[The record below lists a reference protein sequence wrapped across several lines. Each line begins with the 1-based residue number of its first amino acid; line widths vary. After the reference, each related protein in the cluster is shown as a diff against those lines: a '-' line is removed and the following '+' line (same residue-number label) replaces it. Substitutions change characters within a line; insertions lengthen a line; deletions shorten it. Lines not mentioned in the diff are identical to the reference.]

1 MLQETIRPKA
11 KLPPLLCKLTER
23 PSEKLNYIGV
33 SYGLTKELL
42 KFWKKA
48 GYLPVYLRQV
58 QVWWVLTES
67 VTYTYMKY
75 ITGSCVYVRLEV

>member
-1 MLQETIRPKA
+1 MIERLCVLLSQDNGEGLLEETIRPKA

-58 QVWWVLTES
+58 QVWY
-67 VTYTYMKY
+67 YTLNK
-75 ITGSCVYVRLEV
+75 L

>member
-1 MLQETIRPKA
+1 MICLQDDGEGLLQETVRPKA

-23 PSEKLNYIGV
+23 PSEKLDYIGV

-58 QVWWVLTES
+58 QVCSYILNNHL
-67 VTYTYMKY
+67 YM
-75 ITGSCVYVRLEV
+75 YV

>member
-1 MLQETIRPKA
+1 MICLQDDGEGLLQETVRPKA

-23 PSEKLNYIGV
+23 PSEKLDYIGV

-58 QVWWVLTES
+58 QVCGYILNNHL
-67 VTYTYMKY
+67 YM
-75 ITGSCVYVRLEV
+75 YV

>member
-1 MLQETIRPKA
+1 MICSQDDGEGLLQETVRPKA

-23 PSEKLNYIGV
+23 SSEKLDYIGV
-33 SYGLTKELL
+33 SYGLTKGLL

-58 QVWWVLTES
+58 QVCVHTLNDNIASYIVL
-67 VTYTYMKY
+67 
-75 ITGSCVYVRLEV
+75 